1 MIFMSD
7 YLNTQE
13 MCRNVVENDPYTLNF
28 VPDHFHMQE
37 ICDKTVGDD
46 PSSLQYVR
54 NWFVT
59 REQIQMWYD
68 KGEYYDNFFKWYEG
82 YEKRKAQETSIK
94 EELLPIEWH
103 PDRVKDWYM
112 SEDEKQETEKLWG

>member
-13 MCRNVVENDPYTLNF
+13 MCTNVVENDPYTLNF

-46 PSSLQYVR
+46 PSSLQYVC

-68 KGEYYDNFFKWYEG
+68 KGEYYDNFFKWYKG